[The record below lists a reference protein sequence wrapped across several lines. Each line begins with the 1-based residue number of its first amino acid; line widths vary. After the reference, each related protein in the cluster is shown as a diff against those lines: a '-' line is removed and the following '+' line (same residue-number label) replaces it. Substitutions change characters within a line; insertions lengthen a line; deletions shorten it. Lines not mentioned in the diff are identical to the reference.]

1 VAKLW
6 GAPAAVAGASTI
18 AVLIAFG
25 FYVLSPSLRG
35 MDERL
40 RRATVE

>member
-1 VAKLW
+1 LW
-6 GAPAAVAGASTI
+6 GAPAAVAGASTV

-25 FYVLSPSLRG
+25 FYLLSPSLRS

-40 RRATVE
+40 RRAAVE